1 MPFEDTDLFLVNR
14 GGVSFKTE
22 YSELKENIN
31 SGDVHVGPNAPDPA
45 TNGDLWWD
53 TDDGRLY
60 IYYDEGDSGSAQW
73 VDASPEQAGD
83 GSQYLSSVED
93 DTAAGAITFEGRTT
107 HETGVSV
114 TGSNLNVGTGTTSAP
129 SASGGV
135 VLSGEG
141 SITSFVNENTALHIL
156 KIQSAPDSSQNKT
169 NIPFEILSSG
179 RINSTS
185 QVRLGSNPNDI
196 SSGAG
201 VLTKGIILNSQ
212 PKLEFFTADTDY
224 TFNPTSATN
233 GSAPFRI
240 LGAPNDTSTKTIN
253 VAMMPNGVIYSKNS
267 DTSSYSFYAAGSAP
281 SYFAGAT
288 FVGSVNASINNDSG
302 VQNGLVF
309 AESGRIGCHVT
320 LDSTNDNNAS
330 FTMWKHGSNRGTFIS
345 FNFTSAV
352 GNGGANLCGRIKGTG
367 ANSVNYEDTC
377 DYRLKQNI
385 QPLSSATDLIKQLK
399 PSTFEYINEPGVTY
413 QGFVAHEIQ
422 EVVPA
427 TTSGE
432 KDEVDDNGDPVY
444 QGVDQ
449 RRLIPYLTKALQEAL
464 TEIDSL
470 KARVQTLEGGN

>member
-1 MPFEDTDLFLVNR
+1 MDINETGLFVVK
-14 GGVSFKTE
+14 GG
-22 YSELKENIN
+22 
-31 SGDVHVGPNAPDPA
+31 
-45 TNGDLWWD
+45 NGNG
-53 TDDGRLY
+53 TH
-60 IYYDEGDSGSAQW
+60 I
-73 VDASPEQAGD
+73 
-83 GSQYLSSVED
+83 
-93 DTAAGAITFEGRTT
+93 GAITTQLNLTNNATATAYGLELTCSNINTGNSSSGDIYGAFVSSNLGAYTGSGKTYGYYSQLNTSARTT
-107 HETGVSV
+107 Y
-114 TGSNLNVGTGTTSAP
+114 A
-129 SASGGV
+129 
-135 VLSGEG
+135 
-141 SITSFVNENTALHIL
+141 
-156 KIQSAPDSSQNKT
+156 
-169 NIPFEILSSG
+169 
-179 RINSTS
+179 
-185 QVRLGSNPNDI
+185 
-196 SSGAG
+196 
-201 VLTKGIILNSQ
+201 
-212 PKLEFFTADTDY
+212 FF
-224 TFNPTSATN
+224 
-233 GSAPFRI
+233 
-240 LGAPNDTSTKTIN
+240 
-253 VAMMPNGVIYSKNS
+253 
-267 DTSSYSFYAAGSAP
+267 AAGTAP

-309 AESGRIGCHVT
+309 AESGRIGCHAT

-330 FTMWKHGSNRGTFIS
+330 FTMWKHGSNTGTFIS

-449 RRLIPYLTKALQEAL
+449 RRLIPYLTKALQEVIA
-464 TEIDSL
+464 ENEDI
-470 KARVQTLEGGN
+470 KARLAALEGA